1 MKKTDRT
8 VFTILLTLTA
18 LLAAAPAKADRFS
31 FGLGVSDRGS
41 FFTLG
46 VSNGHGCR
54 PAPACPPPR
63 HYHRPPVVCAPRPV
77 FVPEPVVYAPPPV
90 VQTVVV
96 SRGYWVER
104 EENVWIEGCW
114 VETFDAFGRR
124 CKQWQPG
131 RWELRRTREW
141 VNG

>member
-1 MKKTDRT
+1 MKKTDKT
-8 VFTILLTLTA
+8 VLATLLTLTA
-18 LLAAAPAKADRFS
+18 LLAATPAKADRFS
-31 FGLGVSDRGS
+31 FGFGAGNGGS

-46 VSNGHGCR
+46 VSNGRGCR

-63 HYHRPPVVCAPRPV
+63 HHYHRPPVVCAPRPV
-77 FVPEPVVYAPPPV
+77 FYAPVVYAPPPV
-90 VQTVVV
+90 VQTVIVN
-96 SRGYWVER
+96 RGYWVER
-104 EENVWIEGCW
+104 EQNVWVEGCW